1 MSTNVIASDHRNAN
15 PNADLRN
22 VKNVNSSL
30 LNPKANCNIGT
41 WNVQTMY
48 STSKTAQIVKEMGNY
63 KLDILGIS
71 ECRWTGSGKM
81 NTKNDKGESYTII
94 HSGQKDTHHRGVALI
109 MNRESANTLMEWE
122 PINERLIK
130 ARFNSKYCKLTIIQ
144 CYAPTNDSED
154 DMKEEWYD
162 QLQAAVSKVPQHDVL
177 LIMGDMN
184 AKTGSD
190 NTDRER
196 AMGREGCG
204 IINDN
209 GEKFVNFCLNNCV
222 IGGTIF
228 QHKEIHKLTWKSP
241 DGRTV
246 NQIDHACSYK

>member
-1 MSTNVIASDHRNAN
+1 
-15 PNADLRN
+15 
-22 VKNVNSSL
+22 
-30 LNPKANCNIGT
+30 
-41 WNVQTMY
+41 
-48 STSKTAQIVKEMGNY
+48 
-63 KLDILGIS
+63 
-71 ECRWTGSGKM
+71 
-81 NTKNDKGESYTII
+81 
-94 HSGQKDTHHRGVALI
+94 
-109 MNRESANTLMEWE
+109 
-122 PINERLIK
+122 
-130 ARFNSKYCKLTIIQ
+130 
-144 CYAPTNDSED
+144 
-154 DMKEEWYD
+154 MKEEWYD

-196 AMGREGCG
+196 AIGREGCG

-209 GEKFVNFCLNNCV
+209 GEKFVNFCLNNNCV

-246 NQIDHACSYK
+246 NQIDHVVINYKWRRSLKDVHTCRGADAGSDHYLVVSRLKPCLRKAQT

>member
-1 MSTNVIASDHRNAN
+1 
-15 PNADLRN
+15 
-22 VKNVNSSL
+22 
-30 LNPKANCNIGT
+30 
-41 WNVQTMY
+41 
-48 STSKTAQIVKEMGNY
+48 
-63 KLDILGIS
+63 
-71 ECRWTGSGKM
+71 
-81 NTKNDKGESYTII
+81 
-94 HSGQKDTHHRGVALI
+94 

-209 GEKFVNFCLNNCV
+209 GEKFVNFCLNNNCV

-241 DGRTV
+241 YGRTV
-246 NQIDHACSYK
+246 NQIDHVVINNNPDSMLLAVRRWPTGGTASGPLEICPSGSPEDRRWQPP

>member
-1 MSTNVIASDHRNAN
+1 
-15 PNADLRN
+15 
-22 VKNVNSSL
+22 
-30 LNPKANCNIGT
+30 
-41 WNVQTMY
+41 
-48 STSKTAQIVKEMGNY
+48 
-63 KLDILGIS
+63 
-71 ECRWTGSGKM
+71 
-81 NTKNDKGESYTII
+81 
-94 HSGQKDTHHRGVALI
+94 
-109 MNRESANTLMEWE
+109 MEWE

-196 AMGREGCG
+196 AMGSQA
-204 IINDN
+204 ITPPPS
-209 GEKFVNFCLNNCV
+209 
-222 IGGTIF
+222 TISSI
-228 QHKEIHKLTWKSP
+228 QAVVESW
-241 DGRTV
+241 
-246 NQIDHACSYK
+246 HAGYILHAS